1 MEKELKI
8 KEEEGDIIEILLT
21 KERTPV
27 AYERKMHELMIRCG
41 VTRDEAE
48 EILLTPIRIELFYS
62 FDQGL
67 FGVES
72 EVIDSCEVF
81 NPYTGKEIP
90 NENLIY
96 K

>member
-27 AYERKMHELMIRCG
+27 AYERKMHELMTRCG

-48 EILLTPIRIELFYS
+48 EMLLTPIPIELFYS

-72 EVIDSCEVF
+72 EAIDSCEVF
-81 NPYTGKEIP
+81 NPYTGEEIP
-90 NENLIY
+90 NENLNY
-96 K
+96 